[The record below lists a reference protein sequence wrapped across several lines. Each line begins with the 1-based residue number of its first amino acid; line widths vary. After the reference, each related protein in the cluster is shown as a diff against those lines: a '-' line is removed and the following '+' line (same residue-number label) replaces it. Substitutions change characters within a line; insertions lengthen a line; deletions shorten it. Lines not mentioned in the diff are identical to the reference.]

1 MISPQIYVII
11 NPKKY
16 IKENKPMA
24 KKNALLAL
32 VDDLPWI
39 VKLILCI
46 PALNIVWAIYR
57 IVKGV
62 TESNIVSLVAGIVW
76 IIGSFSITWILD
88 LVFVAMKK
96 QPLFA

>member
-1 MISPQIYVII
+1 
-11 NPKKY
+11 
-16 IKENKPMA
+16 MA

-62 TESNIVSLVAGIVW
+62 TENNIVSLVAGIVW
-76 IIGSFSITWILD
+76 IVGSFSITWILD
-88 LVFVAMKK
+88 LIFVAMKK

>member
-1 MISPQIYVII
+1 
-11 NPKKY
+11 
-16 IKENKPMA
+16 MA

-62 TESNIVSLVAGIVW
+62 TENNIVSLVAGIVW
-76 IIGSFSITWILD
+76 IVGSFSITWILD

>member
-1 MISPQIYVII
+1 
-11 NPKKY
+11 
-16 IKENKPMA
+16 MA
-24 KKNALLAL
+24 KKNALLAF

-62 TESNIVSLVAGIVW
+62 TENNIVSLVAGIVW
-76 IIGSFSITWILD
+76 IVGSFSITWILD
-88 LVFVAMKK
+88 LIFVAMKK